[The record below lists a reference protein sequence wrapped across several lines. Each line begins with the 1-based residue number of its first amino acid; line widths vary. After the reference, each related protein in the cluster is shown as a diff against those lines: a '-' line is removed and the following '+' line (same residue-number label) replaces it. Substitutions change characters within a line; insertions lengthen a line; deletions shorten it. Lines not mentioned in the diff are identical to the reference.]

1 MDIPRIALDPA
12 AGPARA
18 ASPALK
24 AWQVGQI
31 LQLTV
36 LEVTAP
42 GRAVLMMAGQRF
54 EAQTDTTLAPGQRLT
69 VRVETGTTPQVLR
82 VLAPSA
88 EAEPSSATLRQALA
102 TLLPGAGS
110 LRQAVEV
117 LATLARAPQPPSLT
131 PSLPPPPA
139 AATAAVRTL
148 LATLPTPA
156 QLSTGTGL
164 RAAVENS
171 GTFLEAR
178 LAASTPG
185 QPAPRTDLK
194 AQLLVLANLLPR
206 ATGRP
211 EALAA
216 PPPPGTT
223 IGEPRG
229 GVPSPLP
236 TSGTPPPAP
245 PAGGP
250 AAPPSLPPTRPEG
263 RPAAAPE
270 GAAGTPPTAASLVPD
285 AARASAETEAA
296 LARIELN
303 QLRAVPRGEG
313 APPGWLVEV
322 PVRSGDR
329 QDLLTLRVEPDPRT
343 DPDGHPRGWSV
354 SLSLDLPE
362 LGPIQARVGWQAHT
376 VTATLWAERPET
388 LDRLGRHSGE
398 LADALRAAGLAPAAI
413 RCLPGPGP
421 GPRPP
426 PLPDG
431 LLDLRA

>member
-1 MDIPRIALDPA
+1 VDIPRIALDPA

-54 EAQTDTTLAPGQRLT
+54 EAQTDATLAPGQRLT
-69 VRVETGTTPQVLR
+69 VRVESGQAPQVLR
-82 VLAPSA
+82 VLPPPD
-88 EAEPSSATLRQALA
+88 EAAQASATLRQALA

-110 LRQAVEV
+110 LREAVES
-117 LATLARAPQPPSLT
+117 LATLARAPQPPSIT
-131 PSLPPPPA
+131 PGPPLPPA
-139 AATAAVRTL
+139 ATTAARTL
-148 LATLPTPA
+148 LSTLPTPA
-156 QLSTGTGL
+156 QVSTGAGL

-185 QPAPRTDLK
+185 QPAPRADLK
-194 AQLLVLANLLPR
+194 AQLLLLANLLPR

-216 PPPPGTT
+216 PPPPGAAT
-223 IGEPRG
+223 GEPRAT
-229 GVPSPLP
+229 VP
-236 TSGTPPPAP
+236 GPPPTAGPPTLSP

-250 AAPPSLPPTRPEG
+250 ASPPPVPATRPEG
-263 RPAAAPE
+263 RPAAGPE
-270 GAAGTPPTAASLVPD
+270 GAAGTPPPTSVVPD
-285 AARASAETEAA
+285 AARAGAETEAA

-362 LGPIQARVGWQAHT
+362 LGPIQARVGWQART

-388 LDRLGRHSGE
+388 LERLGRHSGE
-398 LADALRAAGLAPAAI
+398 LADALRAAGLEPAAI

-421 GPRPP
+421 GPRPL